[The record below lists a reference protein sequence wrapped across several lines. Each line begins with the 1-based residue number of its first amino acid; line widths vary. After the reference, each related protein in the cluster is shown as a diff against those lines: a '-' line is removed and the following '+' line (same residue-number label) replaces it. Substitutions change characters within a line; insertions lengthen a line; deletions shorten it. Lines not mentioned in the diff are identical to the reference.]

1 MIVFQLF
8 LHHTMT
14 DKKVLIAYYEPRRE
28 IFKIPEGL
36 NLEDETIVEEYW
48 VKYSTLYIK
57 FVDGTIE
64 EIEPYK
70 KIYDEKRPIEE
81 VIETDDEDE

>member
-1 MIVFQLF
+1 
-8 LHHTMT
+8 MT
-14 DKKVLIAYYEPRRE
+14 DKKVLTVYYEPRRE
-28 IFKIPEGL
+28 IFKIPKGL
-36 NLEDETIVEEYW
+36 KLDDETKVEEYW

-57 FVDGTIE
+57 FIDGTIE

-81 VIETDDEDE
+81 LIETDDEDDEEDEK